1 VNRTGTFIVV
11 LMLFALIGCFQ
22 DPVKPG
28 HGGASDDSASEMVS
42 HEASDVDGA
51 WGFPLKGHF
60 TYMADAAVFE
70 SCLTGRRLPV
80 AMEAGYLSAERAY
93 LESRTEPGAPLLV
106 TLVGH
111 IARRPPMEGD
121 DLVEML
127 VIDRFDSTHPGE
139 DCE

>member
-1 VNRTGTFIVV
+1 MTRTGTFAVV
-11 LMLFALIGCFQ
+11 LTLFALIGCSRE
-22 DPVKPG
+22 PVKPG
-28 HGGASDDSASEMVS
+28 HNGAPDDLASETVS
-42 HEASDVDGA
+42 PEASDVDGA
-51 WGFPLKGHF
+51 WGLPLKGLF

-70 SCLTGRRLPV
+70 SCATGWRLPV
-80 AMEAGYLSAERAY
+80 AMEADYLSAERAY

-111 IARRPPMEGD
+111 IARRPPMEGN

-127 VIDRFDSTHPGE
+127 VIGRFDSTHPGE

>member
-1 VNRTGTFIVV
+1 LLAVV
-11 LMLFALIGCFQ
+11 LALFELIGCFQ
-22 DPVKPG
+22 EPVKPG
-28 HGGASDDSASEMVS
+28 HGGAPDDSASETVS
-42 HEASDVDGA
+42 PEDSDVDGA
-51 WGFPLKGHF
+51 WGLPLKGLF

-70 SCLTGRRLPV
+70 SCASGRRLPV
-80 AMEAGYLSAERAY
+80 AMEDDYLSAERAY
-93 LESRTEPGAPLLV
+93 LESTTEPGAPLLV

-111 IARRPPMEGD
+111 IARRPPMEGN

>member
-1 VNRTGTFIVV
+1 
-11 LMLFALIGCFQ
+11 MLTLVALIGCFQ
-22 DPVKPG
+22 EPVKSG
-28 HGGASDDSASEMVS
+28 HGGAPDDSSP
-42 HEASDVDGA
+42 EASDVDGA
-51 WGFPLKGHF
+51 RGLPLKGLF

-70 SCLTGRRLPV
+70 SCATGRRLPV
-80 AMEAGYLSAERAY
+80 AMEADYASAERAY

-111 IARRPPMEGD
+111 IDRRPPMEGN

-127 VIDRFDSTHPGE
+127 VIDRFDSTHPGD